1 MMEREPIDWQNRS
14 PRRGVSLVG
23 TARLATG
30 IRFRLLITNLSYE
43 GCTAI
48 PEQPLEVGETLSLLI
63 PDRGTIEAQVRWAAD
78 DKVGL
83 RFLLGGSAVEER
95 RARLGF

>member
-1 MMEREPIDWQNRS
+1 MEREPVDWQNRS
-14 PRRGVSLVG
+14 SRRGVSLVG
-23 TARLATG
+23 TARLSNG

-48 PEQPLEVGETLSLLI
+48 GEQPLQVGESLSLLI
-63 PDRGTIEAQVRWAAD
+63 PDRGTIDAQVRWTAD
-78 DKVGL
+78 EKVGI
-83 RFLLGGSAVEER
+83 RFLLGNSPVEER